1 MHGNGSIGFQSA
13 SNVTHCRQFNLLRF
27 VCFFSF
33 RRSQYQV
40 ESHFKKFAFL
50 KQLGPDEVKLF
61 FSALG
66 EESFFHF
73 LVPSSSSSSCDC
85 KSALNSYPRI
95 LFFLF
100 VLHLFLFQRTRPRLE
115 KASPSSLCWTSMIM
129 HQSLPLTMKPS
140 CVKTPCLVR

>member
-1 MHGNGSIGFQSA
+1 MHENGSIGFQSA
-13 SNVTHCRQFNLLRF
+13 SNVTYCRQFDLLHF
-27 VCFFSF
+27 VCFSF

-40 ESHFKKFAFL
+40 ESHFKKFPFL

-73 LVPSSSSSSCDC
+73 QIPSSSSCNF

-95 LFFLF
+95 FFF
-100 VLHLFLFQRTRPRLE
+100 FLHLFLFQRTRPRLE